1 MKLVAGRGIKRRT
14 GRSATS
20 KLACEKGHAGGAVAY
35 IEPAQ
40 YFDIKVVWI
49 QGKELLSFTLSF
61 SCLCAIVFVVF
72 DFRCCG
78 VLLCEEFTSK
88 KKGSF
93 FYLKHQTFFFPPKL
107 FHLEKYNISIWKSIC
122 RKKTKVRS
130 EQLEKK
136 KEEAIFSWKAIRR
149 ALKDE
154 ADDAEE

>member
-49 QGKELLSFTLSF
+49 QGKELLSFTSHSLS
-61 SCLCAIVFVVF
+61 SCCLILIVVF
-72 DFRCCG
+72 S
-78 VLLCEEFTSK
+78 EEFTSK

-93 FYLKHQTFFFPPKL
+93 FYLMHQTFFFPPKL